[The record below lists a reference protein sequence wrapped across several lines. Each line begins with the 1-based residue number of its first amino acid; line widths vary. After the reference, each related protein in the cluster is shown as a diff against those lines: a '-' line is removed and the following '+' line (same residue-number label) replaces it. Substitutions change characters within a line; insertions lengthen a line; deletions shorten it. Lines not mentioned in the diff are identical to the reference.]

1 MPLESA
7 KPDICS
13 EDSTPLLNF
22 PPLLPSSNSSASSP
36 TEPLKLNGSSSPLI
50 NLPSPP
56 KLTSQKSAELTKLLE
71 DAVQQM
77 KSMHLSAASETN
89 NGRVSP
95 IINTTSLIT
104 NKSEN
109 NGLGKAKCVLE
120 EKNTKDDGE
129 KPRVLTVSVNVRIF
143 WLVSP

>member
-7 KPDICS
+7 KLDIS
-13 EDSTPLLNF
+13 LEDSTPLLNLP
-22 PPLLPSSNSSASSP
+22 PPLSSSNSSASSP
-36 TEPLKLNGSSSPLI
+36 TEPLKINGSSSPLI

-109 NGLGKAKCVLE
+109 SGIGKPKCVLE
-120 EKNTKDDGE
+120 EKNMNDDGE
-129 KPRVLTVSVNVRIF
+129 KPRVLTVSVCVRFFSLI
-143 WLVSP
+143 SP